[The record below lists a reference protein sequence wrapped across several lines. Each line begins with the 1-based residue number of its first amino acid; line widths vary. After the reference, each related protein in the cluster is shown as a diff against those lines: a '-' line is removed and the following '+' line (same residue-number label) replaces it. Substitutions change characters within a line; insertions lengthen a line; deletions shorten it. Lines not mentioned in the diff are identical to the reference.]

1 MLVHLRDKHDFF
13 PSDFIIRHDS
23 KHLSVLELRLGFSEE
38 EAEEL
43 SSGGQQRTT
52 GEPEAASRASAAA
65 KELEN
70 GAEAAAGESSSNP
83 PSRRDFSR
91 FHSATLCGMASRI
104 LANTVLQLS
113 RRKQQPL
120 KRLKPSVLA
129 LKS

>member
-1 MLVHLRDKHDFF
+1 M
-13 PSDFIIRHDS
+13 
-23 KHLSVLELRLGFSEE
+23 GFSEE